1 MQLVSFSVTNY
12 RSITTAYKLPVKQFT
27 VLIGP
32 NNEGKSNILRAL
44 VTSLEALK
52 SFRDSKIL
60 AGRLRSYNLQMA
72 DRYSW
77 ANDFPITLQSST
89 PTGES
94 IFNLEFK
101 LTDSEIEDFYVEV
114 KSNLNGN
121 LPIQLTLGNK
131 QPGFRVLKKGPGA
144 AALSKKAEQIAGF
157 VAKRININYIPAV
170 RTSDAAESVV
180 AQMLD
185 RELLAAERDP
195 AFQAALAEIA
205 KLQEPIL
212 SKISAGISE
221 TLKEFLPNVK
231 SVRVSIPQEARYRA
245 MRRSCEIVV
254 DDGTPTALSRKG
266 DGVQSLA
273 ALSLLRRA
281 PENGTA
287 TQQSILAIEEPESH
301 LHPNAIHQLR
311 HVLAEIAQKNQVI
324 MTTHCPLFVDRASI
338 RSNIIVHNNRATPAR
353 DVRQIRDILG
363 VRAADNLQHAE
374 IILLVEG
381 EDDRIAIR
389 SLLSAESK
397 LLSGALTQGALG
409 IESLQGGTNLSY
421 KLSHVREALCLAH
434 CFLDH
439 DDCGLSASKKAEVD
453 GLISLP
459 DINFATCPGMKE
471 SEIEDLYDEM
481 VYAGMIQNK
490 FGVSLSSPKFKGTSK
505 WTIRMRETFKHQ
517 GKPWSDKIEM
527 EVKGAVAHLIESS
540 PSGALNTHKR
550 GCFDA
555 LVVALESK
563 VNGAAA
569 ARK

>member
-1 MQLVSFSVTNY
+1 MQLVSFSVLNY
-12 RSITTAYKLPVKQFT
+12 RSITTAYKLPVKQST

-60 AGRLRSYNLQMA
+60 AGRLRSYNSQLA

-77 ANDFPITLQSST
+77 ANDFPISLQAST

-94 IFNLEFK
+94 FFNLEFK
-101 LTDSEIEDFYVEV
+101 LTDSEIEDFYQEV

-131 QPGFRVLKKGPGA
+131 QPGFRVLKRGPGG
-144 AALSKKAEQIAGF
+144 AALSRKAEQIAGF

-170 RTSDAAESVV
+170 RTSDAAEDVV
-180 AQMLD
+180 TQMLE

-195 AFQAALAEIA
+195 QFQAALAQIA

-212 SKISAGISE
+212 SKISAGIGE

-254 DDGTPTALSRKG
+254 DDGTPTTLSRKG

-281 PENGTA
+281 PENGTG

-301 LHPNAIHQLR
+301 LHPQAIHQLR

-324 MTTHCPLFVDRASI
+324 MTTHCPLFVDRTSI
-338 RSNIIVHNNRATPAR
+338 RSNVIVHNNRATPAR
-353 DVRQIRDILG
+353 NIRQIRDILG
-363 VRAADNLQHAE
+363 VRASDNLQHAE

-381 EDDRIAIR
+381 EDDRKSIR

-397 LLSGALTQGALG
+397 LLAGALTQGALG

-439 DDCGLSASKKAEVD
+439 DDCGLSATKKAESD
-453 GLISLP
+453 GLITLA
-459 DINFATCPGMKE
+459 DINLATCPGMKE
-471 SEIEDLYDEM
+471 SEIEDLYDETL
-481 VYAGMIQNK
+481 YASMIQNK
-490 FGVSLSSPKFKGTSK
+490 FGVSLQSPKFKGTSK
-505 WTIRMRETFKHQ
+505 WAIRMRDTFKHQ

-527 EVKGAVAHLIESS
+527 DIKGAITHLIESS
-540 PSGALNTHKR
+540 PAAALNVHKR

-555 LVVALESK
+555 LVAALESK
-563 VNGAAA
+563 VNTAAA
-569 ARK
+569 ARH